1 MEKENLKN
9 IKVSEKHHQM
19 LKEYCDKNGLKIYKV
34 VQKWIEESCKS
45 KKKDIYE
52 KKDIYGE
59 N

>member
-1 MEKENLKN
+1 MEKDKLKN

-34 VQKWIEESCKS
+34 VQKWIDDTCKP
-45 KKKDIYE
+45 K

>member
-1 MEKENLKN
+1 MEKENVKN

-19 LKEYCDKNGLKIYKV
+19 LKDYCDKNGMKIYKV
-34 VQKWIEESCKS
+34 VQKWIEETCKP
-45 KKKDIYE
+45 K

>member
-1 MEKENLKN
+1 MEKENTKN

-19 LKEYCDKNGLKIYKV
+19 LKEYCDKNGMKIYKV
-34 VQKWIEESCKS
+34 VQKWIEDSCKP
-45 KKKDIYE
+45 K

>member
-19 LKEYCDKNGLKIYKV
+19 LKEYCDKNGLKIYKL

-45 KKKDIYE
+45 KKR
-52 KKDIYGE
+52 DIYGE